1 MDVEALMAQV
11 HEPLQ
16 RQGVSSGTL
25 TLRDKRDDASVAVLK
40 DTRIDASHGSP

>member
-1 MDVEALMAQV
+1 MDVEALLAQV
-11 HEPLQ
+11 HESLQ
-16 RQGVSSGTL
+16 RQGVSSGML